1 MRNEEIL
8 RANLKALSEALRNQ
22 RNPPKPTVKEQWHQ
36 GDKKFADAD
45 PKRGATSPLDGR
57 AKGW

>member
-22 RNPPKPTVKEQWHQ
+22 RNPPKPSSSMRTI
-36 GDKKFADAD
+36 A
-45 PKRGATSPLDGR
+45 GATIATTDPEWDAIDGELE
-57 AKGW
+57 KV